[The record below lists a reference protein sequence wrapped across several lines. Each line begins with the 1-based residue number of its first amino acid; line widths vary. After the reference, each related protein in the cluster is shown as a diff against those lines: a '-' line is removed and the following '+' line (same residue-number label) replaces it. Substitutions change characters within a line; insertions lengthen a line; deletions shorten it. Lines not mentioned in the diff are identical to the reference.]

1 MIKILIGVAAG
12 IIGGMGIG
20 GGTILIPA
28 LAFFLNITQQVAQS
42 INLLSFLPAASLAVY
57 IHNKNKN
64 IEKDILLPLIISG
77 IFGAIFGSIA
87 AVKIN
92 PSLLKKIF
100 GSLLFIMGLY
110 EIFAKQK

>member
-1 MIKILIGVAAG
+1 
-12 IIGGMGIG
+12 
-20 GGTILIPA
+20 
-28 LAFFLNITQQVAQS
+28 
-42 INLLSFLPAASLAVY
+42 LL
-57 IHNKNKN
+57 
-64 IEKDILLPLIISG
+64 ISG